1 MTQKTALF
9 DLHLAATAKMVDF
22 YGWNM
27 PLNYGSQLQEHVAVR
42 NNCGAFDISHMTFLD
57 LQGKNC
63 KSFLRTLLAND
74 ISNLEDDGDGMYSA
88 MLNESGG
95 VIDDLIIYKMPF
107 GYRLI
112 VNCATRKKDI
122 KWISNHIDDSSVV
135 MLERKDISMLAIQGP
150 KYNEVISHCLPS
162 SLLTELEN
170 KNTFQ
175 GVLEGDLFVSKTGYT
190 GELGVEVMLPSKNV
204 EEIWNSVIKNGAS
217 PVGLGARDTLRLEA
231 GLNLYGSEMD
241 ESISPLE
248 CNMQWTVSLNDVDR
262 NFIGKESYLKK
273 AKENQN
279 LNLFGLVVEERA
291 ILRSKEIVY
300 LEEDA
305 AVSGTVTSGSYS
317 PTLKK
322 SIALVRM
329 PSTNSKFCFAE
340 LRGKKIY
347 AKIGIPRFVKE
358 GRIIFK
364 GQ

>member
-1 MTQKTALF
+1 
-9 DLHLAATAKMVDF
+9 MVDF

-27 PLNYGSQLQEHVAVR
+27 PLNYGSQLQEHIAVR

-57 LQGKNC
+57 FQGKNC

-112 VNCATRKKDI
+112 VNCATRRKDI

-135 MLERKDISMLAIQGP
+135 MLERKDLSMLAIQGP

-175 GVLEGDLFVSKTGYT
+175 GVLEEDLFVTKTSYT

-204 EEIWNSVIKNGAS
+204 EEIWNSVTKNGAS

-262 NFIGKESYLKK
+262 NFIGKDL
-273 AKENQN
+273 
-279 LNLFGLVVEERA
+279 
-291 ILRSKEIVY
+291 
-300 LEEDA
+300 
-305 AVSGTVTSGSYS
+305 
-317 PTLKK
+317 
-322 SIALVRM
+322 
-329 PSTNSKFCFAE
+329 ST
-340 LRGKKIY
+340 Y
-347 AKIGIPRFVKE
+347 
-358 GRIIFK
+358 
-364 GQ
+364 

>member
-9 DLHLAATAKMVDF
+9 DLHLAAAAKMVDF

-57 LQGKNC
+57 FQGKNC

-112 VNCATRKKDI
+112 VNCSTSKKDI

-135 MLERKDISMLAIQGP
+135 MLERKDLSMLAIQGP

-175 GVLEGDLFVSKTGYT
+175 SVLEEDLFVTKTGYT

-204 EEIWNSVIKNGAS
+204 EEIWNSVTNTLDGSANLDMFPDAFIANKINRVIDMPFAYFFN
-217 PVGLGARDTLRLEA
+217 LGNFFL
-231 GLNLYGSEMD
+231 
-241 ESISPLE
+241 IPL
-248 CNMQWTVSLNDVDR
+248 
-262 NFIGKESYLKK
+262 
-273 AKENQN
+273 
-279 LNLFGLVVEERA
+279 
-291 ILRSKEIVY
+291 
-300 LEEDA
+300 
-305 AVSGTVTSGSYS
+305 
-317 PTLKK
+317 
-322 SIALVRM
+322 
-329 PSTNSKFCFAE
+329 
-340 LRGKKIY
+340 
-347 AKIGIPRFVKE
+347 AKIAPCNDPIPKTIPNVIRKFSSAICKISKLT
-358 GRIIFK
+358 IISNIQSFLK
-364 GQ
+364 TRLANIKQIEKLEVSTFNKFLTYA